1 MARIKL
7 YSEMSSNLITRNSL
21 KAVFSKINKIKE
33 KKIIVDFENIEFV
46 SRSCADEYLKQKAKS
61 DKKIAEV
68 NQSSDIKK
76 MFEFVKNAEIPQLSN
91 YKRPD
96 AIAVTVI

>member
-21 KAVFSKINKIKE
+21 KAVFSKINKLKDE
-33 KKIIVDFENIEFV
+33 KIIIDFERIEFV

-61 DKKIAEV
+61 DKKIVEM

-76 MFEFVKNAEIPQLSN
+76 MFDFVRKADIPQISD

-96 AIAVTVI
+96 EIAVTVI